1 MGIKNI
7 KTDINRINKS
17 CKFNHTIKLK
27 GMSKKML
34 EYSKEVLMKMSFDVK
49 LFKKEL
55 AKAYQN
61 LMEEEVIELRIWVES
76 NFGKQY
82 CLQRVYLK

>member
-1 MGIKNI
+1 MIVIPIFFVNLL
-7 KTDINRINKS
+7 TL
-17 CKFNHTIKLK
+17 KLK

-34 EYSKEVLMKMSFDVK
+34 EYSKEILMKMSFDVK

-61 LMEEEVIELRIWVES
+61 LMDEEVQELRNWVKS
-76 NFGKQY
+76 NFGEQY
-82 CLQRVYLK
+82 CLQPIYVK